1 VIAVQR
7 IRILGWWGAI
17 PGCAVGGDAAGTVH
31 EQPADDELRQPEG
44 GLACSKGWEPDAPQF
59 YNLHMTLRTNE
70 VRESLPAS
78 YRWTSLFEVALGVF
92 LVLGHN
98 VFRVV
103 PNEVFF
109 LFALFW
115 VSFKVRDGGWRVAGL
130 SRPGAW
136 RRTFVLALA
145 GAVVLQLG
153 SEFLVEPLAQQIW
166 HRPEQTS
173 SLFSSGMSTKKALL
187 TLGIIW
193 TFAAFGEE
201 LGYRGYLLTRAADLG
216 NRSQAAYVIAMVCV
230 AVLFGFGHYFKGPA
244 GVLDSTYSGLVLGT
258 LFLLSGRNLWAP
270 ILAHGLSDTY
280 AVVIVYM
287 GWAN

>member
-1 VIAVQR
+1 LSQSRETGEA
-7 IRILGWWGAI
+7 
-17 PGCAVGGDAAGTVH
+17 
-31 EQPADDELRQPEG
+31 RQ
-44 GLACSKGWEPDAPQF
+44 
-59 YNLHMTLRTNE
+59 
-70 VRESLPAS
+70 SLPTS
-78 YRWTSLFEVALGVF
+78 YRWISLFEVALGVF

-115 VSFKVRDGGWRVAGL
+115 VSFKVRDGGWRIAGL
-130 SRPGAW
+130 SRPGSW

-145 GAVVLQLG
+145 GVVVLQVG
-153 SEFLVEPLAQQIW
+153 SEFLIEPLAQQIW
-166 HRPEQTS
+166 HQPEQVS
-173 SLFSSGMSTKKALL
+173 SLLSSGMTTKKALL

-216 NRSQAAYVIAMVCV
+216 NRSRVAYVIAMVGV
-230 AVLFGFGHYFKGPA
+230 AVLFGFGHYYKGPA

-258 LFLLSGRNLWAP
+258 LFLVSGRNLWAP

-280 AVVIVYM
+280 AVVLVYM

>member
-1 VIAVQR
+1 
-7 IRILGWWGAI
+7 
-17 PGCAVGGDAAGTVH
+17 
-31 EQPADDELRQPEG
+31 
-44 GLACSKGWEPDAPQF
+44 
-59 YNLHMTLRTNE
+59 MTLNTGKG
-70 VRESLPAS
+70 RESLPVY

-115 VSFKVRDGGWRVAGL
+115 VSFKVRDGGWKVAGL
-130 SRPGAW
+130 SRPSSW
-136 RRTFVLALA
+136 RRTLVLALV
-145 GAVVLQLG
+145 GTVVLQAG
-153 SEFLVEPLAQQIW
+153 SELVVQPLAQQIW
-166 HRPEQTS
+166 HQPEQVS
-173 SLFSSGMSTKKALL
+173 SLLSSGMTIQKALL
-187 TLGIIW
+187 TLGIVW

-216 NRSQAAYVIAMVCV
+216 SRSQVAYVIAMVCV
-230 AVLFGFGHYFKGPA
+230 AVLFGFGHYYKGPA

-258 LFLLSGRNLWAP
+258 IYLLSGRNLWAP
-270 ILAHGLSDTY
+270 ILAHGLSDTF
-280 AVVIVYM
+280 AVLAVYL

>member
-1 VIAVQR
+1 M
-7 IRILGWWGAI
+7 GHG
-17 PGCAVGGDAAGTVH
+17 VGGGYLSFLGAVVCGVSCC
-31 EQPADDELRQPEG
+31 EGSLSQPRETGEARQ
-44 GLACSKGWEPDAPQF
+44 
-59 YNLHMTLRTNE
+59 
-70 VRESLPAS
+70 SLPTS
-78 YRWTSLFEVALGVF
+78 YYWISLFEVALGVF

-115 VSFKVRDGGWRVAGL
+115 VSFKIRDGGWKVAGL
-130 SRPGAW
+130 TRPSSW
-136 RRTFVLALA
+136 RRTWVLALVA
-145 GAVVLQLG
+145 AVVLQVG
-153 SEFLVEPLAQQIW
+153 SEFLIEPLAQQIW
-166 HRPEQTS
+166 HQPEQVS
-173 SLFSSGMSTKKALL
+173 SLLSSGMTTKKALL

-201 LGYRGYLLTRAADLG
+201 LGYRGYLLTRIADLG
-216 NRSQAAYVIAMVCV
+216 NRSTLAYVIAMVCV
-230 AVLFGFGHYFKGPA
+230 AVLFGFGHYYKGPA

-258 LFLLSGRNLWAP
+258 LFLVSGRNLWAP

-280 AVVIVYM
+280 AVVLVYM